1 MSILF
6 YKRPDYIAKD
16 SGPLDN
22 ASCQKY
28 VERAAC
34 GRASIPPNLSFENV
48 MDGKTLPVS
57 YISRSFSFYI
67 TANMRPQPCSLQDF
81 LDYLVYIAH
90 DAENLQFYLWY
101 LDYSRRFK
109 NLPESERRLSPEWKI
124 DGTAHNLGNM
134 PTGNYNRTSHKSGM
148 YGATVLSTMEVMQ
161 EDAEHSRTD
170 SLDSLL
176 QPSTKLLK
184 AAVEAEVNA
193 QDKPLPSMP
202 LRRLSDTSLTTTP
215 AVSIQPFRTEIS
227 QILSHYIHPAS
238 PRELN
243 ISHQTR
249 SKLLHA
255 LQHTTHPS
263 VFQPVIA
270 PLLITLKNQSH
281 PNFVRW
287 TICNGNK
294 PRVLFLRS
302 LAVTV
307 LSSAIIMSVLLIL
320 SHRARWWRIFCIIP
334 FWFGTVNFVA
344 AYKGLCVLLYR
355 RHVREL
361 NPWELEGGEK
371 PRPSREGLMMED
383 SDRLRPPKRTRSK
396 WNQIGFDRDV
406 EANPLPSNSLS
417 PASSVVNE
425 KLLPLGGRNV
435 FLHEPWVA
443 KWRRRE
449 WWRKLK
455 IKKVWVQEEGL
466 RLIQNKI
473 VKQAHAWGVLVSVT
487 VTIGVVAC
495 PVVGVL

>member
-1 MSILF
+1 M
-6 YKRPDYIAKD
+6 Y
-16 SGPLDN
+16 
-22 ASCQKY
+22 
-28 VERAAC
+28 EAA
-34 GRASIPPNLSFENV
+34 
-48 MDGKTLPVS
+48 
-57 YISRSFSFYI
+57 
-67 TANMRPQPCSLQDF
+67 
-81 LDYLVYIAH
+81 
-90 DAENLQFYLWY
+90 
-101 LDYSRRFK
+101 
-109 NLPESERRLSPEWKI
+109 
-124 DGTAHNLGNM
+124 
-134 PTGNYNRTSHKSGM
+134 
-148 YGATVLSTMEVMQ
+148 VLSTMEVVQ
-161 EDAEHSRTD
+161 EDTERSRND

-176 QPSTKLLK
+176 QPLAKLSK
-184 AAVEAEVNA
+184 AAIEAEANA
-193 QDKPLPSMP
+193 QAGVKWESCNDKPLPAMP
-202 LRRLSDTSLTTTP
+202 LRRPSDTSLTTTP
-215 AVSIQPFRTEIS
+215 SVSIQPFRTEIS

-243 ISHQTR
+243 LSHQTR

-263 VFQPVIA
+263 VFQPVIG

-361 NPWELEGGEK
+361 NPWELESEK
-371 PRPSREGLMMED
+371 PRPSREELMMEEEI
-383 SDRLRPPKRTRSK
+383 DRLRPPKRTRSK
-396 WNQIGFDRDV
+396 WNQISLDRDV
-406 EANPLPSNSLS
+406 EANPLPSSGLS

-435 FLHEPWVA
+435 FSHEPWVA

-473 VKQAHAWGVLVSVT
+473 VKQAHAWGILVSVT